1 MKEIIIKENDTN
13 QRLDKFLTKSFKN
26 LPKPLMY
33 KAIRKKDIKIN
44 KKRCLPNDILKIND
58 VVSLYIKDELLQNN
72 EFNQYDFLKA
82 PSNVDIVY
90 EDKNILLVNKK
101 PGLLSHPDE
110 TYHFDSLIS
119 RVQHYM
125 YDKGEFEPNCE
136 NSFTPAL
143 ANRIDR
149 NTGGIVI
156 VAKNAASLRILNDK
170 IKHRE
175 IKKFYL
181 CIVCGTFDK
190 KQGTLSAYLEKNE
203 SQNRVYISSKS
214 TKNSKI
220 IKTKYTVID
229 ECRHFSLL
237 DVELLTG
244 RTHQIRAHMAYVGH
258 PLLGDGKYGKNAQNK
273 RFGYK
278 YQALYSYKLKFC
290 FETPTSS
297 LDYLNGKTFV
307 APKVWF
313 VDDFYKNLSSYK
325 NM

>member
-1 MKEIIIKENDTN
+1 
-13 QRLDKFLTKSFKN
+13 
-26 LPKPLMY
+26 
-33 KAIRKKDIKIN
+33 
-44 KKRCLPNDILKIND
+44 
-58 VVSLYIKDELLQNN
+58 
-72 EFNQYDFLKA
+72 
-82 PSNVDIVY
+82 
-90 EDKNILLVNKK
+90 
-101 PGLLSHPDE
+101 
-110 TYHFDSLIS
+110 
-119 RVQHYM
+119 M
-125 YDKGEFEPNCE
+125 YDKGEFKPNCE

-190 KQGTLSAYLEKNE
+190 KQGTLSAYLQKNE
-203 SQNRVYISSKS
+203 SQNRVYVSSRP
-214 TKNSKI
+214 TKNSKN

-313 VDDFYKNLSSYK
+313 VDDFYRHLRSYK
-325 NM
+325 NT